1 MTRSKILGTLFV
13 PVIALT
19 VFANQLYRQAAYDL
33 SAWKGGGMGMFA
45 SADAPAYRF
54 ARVIAET
61 DGGPVYLDCYS
72 SDLERRLTSA
82 THEPSERNLAALA
95 EAVLAKTWHRH
106 EAGSMSR
113 SAPATAGTMRLRRPA
128 GPSFCPYPAPGG
140 LGDESLRFESVRVIF
155 YKLAYDRDT
164 NTLSAVEE
172 AALDHVRPGRS

>member
-1 MTRSKILGTLFV
+1 MTCSKIIGTLFV

-61 DGGPVYLDCYS
+61 DGGPVYLHCYS

-82 THEPSERNLAALA
+82 THEPSQQNLAALA
-95 EAVLAKTWHRH
+95 EAVLAKTWHLH
-106 EAGSMSR
+106 EAAAGPTP
-113 SAPATAGTMRLRRPA
+113 SAASTMMLRRPPA
-128 GPSFCPYPAPGG
+128 PSYCPYPAPGG
-140 LGDESLRFESVRVIF
+140 LGDEPLRFDAVRVVF

-172 AALDHVRPGRS
+172 AALDHVRPGRQ